1 RSRPGGRVVGGLR
14 VAAHRHRRSPDRPA
28 RHDLAGRD
36 RAQLVRAGLR
46 RRVPDDRLL
55 GVRRARPGLQPQR
68 LGGAAMTE
76 PQGEQPQIQIAQIAA
91 EMESEPLSRAL
102 WERAQYKVMA
112 ETFKA
117 QNEL

>member
-1 RSRPGGRVVGGLR
+1 
-14 VAAHRHRRSPDRPA
+14 
-28 RHDLAGRD
+28 
-36 RAQLVRAGLR
+36 
-46 RRVPDDRLL
+46 
-55 GVRRARPGLQPQR
+55 
-68 LGGAAMTE
+68 MTE

-117 QNEL
+117 QNELLRARVDELERQKNG